1 MTARRRATNAGPA
14 GSGDQPS
21 RRSQIPSWLPYAAA
35 ALMGVWLLQ
44 ALVAP
49 LLPRAAELPY
59 SEFKVKLAAG
69 QITDVTL
76 GTPIEGV
83 MKNPAG
89 QTPGQATT
97 RFATLPPPDGDPD
110 LIREL
115 GAAHVTYR
123 AKTPPSPIATFIL
136 SWVLPLVVL
145 MGLWSLAG
153 RSLAARTGAAGG
165 GIFGVGKSKA
175 TEVKPEEVGVTF
187 KDVGGADEAIAEL
200 REIIQFL
207 KTPQRF
213 AKLGGR
219 IPKGVLLVG
228 PPGTGKTLIAKA
240 TAGEAGVRFF
250 ETSGSEFVEM
260 FVGVG
265 AARVRDLF
273 EQARAAAPA
282 IVFIDEIDA
291 IGQSRGGG
299 ARLMTNDEREQTLN
313 QLLAEIDGFNTGAEN
328 PVIIMAATNRP
339 EILDPALLRAGRFD
353 RQVVLGNPD
362 LIGRLQILK
371 IHSRRV
377 TLAPDFDLE
386 RAARITPGFSGADLA
401 NVINEAALLAARR
414 QSAGVTF
421 ADFEA
426 AIERVLGGLE
436 QRSRVMNPK
445 ERETVAY
452 HECGHAIV
460 ASLVPTGDPV
470 SKISII
476 PRSRGSLGY
485 TMQMPKEDRYLLS
498 LEELEDQ
505 IAVMMG
511 GRAAEQVMLGTISTG
526 AVDDIQR
533 ATQLARRMVT
543 EFGMSEKLGSVRY
556 AGQRLQY
563 LGAAV
568 AEGSDASAATHET
581 IDAEVR
587 RIVGEQFERAATLV
601 AAHRDALSRSR
612 PSCCKPRA
620 STAAPCARRCRAQA
634 MPSRHERRKRPS
646 RLAPSIDAARPRAAC
661 ATAAFARA
669 SRRAAPA
676 RRDGGTWRCRDRGS
690 PASRPPHLRT
700 ARSSGEPA
708 TRRPARA
715 TSRAGPARLRESPR
729 AGCRARCAAGRAR
742 APAPRPSARD
752 REVASPGASGSIV
765 RS

>member
-1 MTARRRATNAGPA
+1 MSASRLRQPSSPHSRAKNAGPA
-14 GSGDQPS
+14 GSNDQPS
-21 RRSQIPSWLPYAAA
+21 SKGQIARWLPYAAA

-44 ALVAP
+44 AVVVP
-49 LLPRAAELPY
+49 LLPRAAEIPY
-59 SEFKVKLAAG
+59 SEFKVKLAEG
-69 QITDVTL
+69 QVSDVTL

-89 QTPGQATT
+89 KTPAAPTS
-97 RFATLPPPDGDPD
+97 RFTTLPPPDGDPD

-115 GAAHVTYR
+115 GTAHVTYR
-123 AKTPPSPIATFIL
+123 AKTPPSPIATFML
-136 SWVLPLVVL
+136 SWVLPLLVM

-153 RSLAARTGAAGG
+153 RSLAARTGAQA
-165 GIFGVGKSKA
+165 GIFGVGRSKA

-200 REIIQFL
+200 REIIEFL
-207 KTPQRF
+207 QAPQRF
-213 AKLGGR
+213 ARLGGR

-299 ARLMTNDEREQTLN
+299 ARLMMTNDEREQTLN
-313 QLLAEIDGFNTGAEN
+313 QLLAEIDGFNTSAEN

-362 LIGRLQILK
+362 LTGRLQILT

-386 RAARITPGFSGADLA
+386 RAARVTPGFSGADLA

-460 ASLVPTGDPV
+460 ASLIPTGDPV

-498 LEELEDQ
+498 IEELEDQ

-511 GRAAEQVMLGTISTG
+511 GRAAEHVMLGTISTG

-563 LGAAV
+563 LGTAV
-568 AEGSDASAATHET
+568 AESSDASAATHET

-601 AAHRDALSRSR
+601 AAHRDALSQLSAELLKAE
-612 PSCCKPRA
+612 SLDGSA
-620 STAAPCARRCRAQA
+620 V
-634 MPSRHERRKRPS
+634 
-646 RLAPSIDAARPRAAC
+646 RAA
-661 ATAAFARA
+661 
-669 SRRAAPA
+669 
-676 RRDGGTWRCRDRGS
+676 
-690 PASRPPHLRT
+690 L
-700 ARSSGEPA
+700 SS
-708 TRRPARA
+708 
-715 TSRAGPARLRESPR
+715 AGHA
-729 AGCRARCAAGRAR
+729 
-742 APAPRPSARD
+742 
-752 REVASPGASGSIV
+752 VAS
-765 RS
+765 

>member
-1 MTARRRATNAGPA
+1 MPASRSPHTPTSPRRATGTGTT
-14 GSGDQPS
+14 GSDEQRF
-21 RRSQIPSWLPYAAA
+21 RRSQIPGWFPYAAA
-35 ALMGVWLLQ
+35 ALVGVWLLQ
-44 ALVAP
+44 SLVGP
-49 LLPRAAELPY
+49 LLPRATEIAY
-59 SEFKVKLAAG
+59 SDFKVRLAEG
-69 QITDVTL
+69 QISEVTL
-76 GTPIEGV
+76 GVPIEGV
-83 MKNPAG
+83 MKNREGKP
-89 QTPGQATT
+89 PGQATI
-97 RFATLPPPDGDPD
+97 RFATQPPPDGDPD

-123 AKTPPSPIATFIL
+123 AKTPPSPITTFII
-136 SWVLPLVVL
+136 SWVLPLFVM
-145 MGLWSLAG
+145 MGLWSVAG
-153 RSLAARTGAAGG
+153 RSLAARTGGGMLGG

-175 TEVKPEEVGVTF
+175 TEVKPEHVGVTF

-200 REIIQFL
+200 REIIEFL

-299 ARLMTNDEREQTLN
+299 VRLATNDEREQTLN
-313 QLLAEIDGFNTGAEN
+313 QLLAEIDGFNTGAAN

-339 EILDPALLRAGRFD
+339 EVLDPALLRAGRFD

-362 LIGRLQILK
+362 LVGRLQILK
-371 IHSRRV
+371 IHSRRI
-377 TLAPDFDLE
+377 TLAQDFDLE
-386 RAARITPGFSGADLA
+386 RAARVTPGFSGADLA

-426 AIERVLGGLE
+426 AIERVVGGLE
-436 QRSRVMNPK
+436 QRSRVMNPR
-445 ERETVAY
+445 ERQTVAY
-452 HECGHAIV
+452 HECGHALV

-485 TMQMPKEDRYLLS
+485 TMQMPREDRYLLS
-498 LEELEDQ
+498 MPELEDQ

-511 GRAAEQVMLGTISTG
+511 GRAAERVMLGTISTG

-563 LGAAV
+563 LGSAM
-568 AEGSDASAATHET
+568 AESSDASDAAHET
-581 IDAEVR
+581 IDEEVR
-587 RIVGEQFERAATLV
+587 RIVEAQSARATALLT
-601 AAHRDALSRSR
+601 AHRDTLGRLAAELLKAESLDGGVVREALSS
-612 PSCCKPRA
+612 
-620 STAAPCARRCRAQA
+620 AA
-634 MPSRHERRKRPS
+634 H
-646 RLAPSIDAARPRAAC
+646 
-661 ATAAFARA
+661 
-669 SRRAAPA
+669 
-676 RRDGGTWRCRDRGS
+676 
-690 PASRPPHLRT
+690 
-700 ARSSGEPA
+700 
-708 TRRPARA
+708 
-715 TSRAGPARLRESPR
+715 
-729 AGCRARCAAGRAR
+729 
-742 APAPRPSARD
+742 
-752 REVASPGASGSIV
+752 VAV
-765 RS
+765 

>member
-1 MTARRRATNAGPA
+1 MPTTSSLRSPSTGRPA
-14 GSGDQPS
+14 DRGRSGDNLQPPS
-21 RRSQIPSWLPYAAA
+21 KRQIWTGVAYAGA
-35 ALMGVWLLQ
+35 
-44 ALVAP
+44 ALVAVWLVQTLVGP
-49 LLPRAAELPY
+49 LVPRPAEIPY
-59 SEFKVKLAAG
+59 SEFKTNLAAG
-69 QITDVTL
+69 QIVDVTL
-76 GTPIEGV
+76 GSQIQGV
-83 MKNPAG
+83 MRSPA
-89 QTPGQATT
+89 PESPDDATRQFVT
-97 RFATLPPPDGDPD
+97 IAPPDGDPK
-110 LIREL
+110 LLEEL

-123 AKTPPSPIATFIL
+123 AETPPSPIATFVVT
-136 SWVLPLVVL
+136 WMLPLL
-145 MGLWSLAG
+145 LIAGLWSLAG
-153 RSLAARTGAAGG
+153 RSLAARAGG

-175 TEVKPEEVGVTF
+175 TEVKAEDVGVAF

-200 REIIQFL
+200 QEIIQFL

-213 AKLGGR
+213 ARLGGR

-291 IGQSRGGG
+291 IGQSRGG
-299 ARLMTNDEREQTLN
+299 AVRLIGGNDEREQTLN
-313 QLLAEIDGFNTGAEN
+313 QLLAEIDGFRADAEH

-339 EILDPALLRAGRFD
+339 EVLDPALLRAGRFD

-362 LIGRLQILK
+362 LTGRLQILQ
-371 IHSRRV
+371 IHSRKI

-401 NVINEAALLAARR
+401 NVINEAALLSARR
-414 QSAGVTF
+414 NAAGVTF

-445 ERETVAY
+445 ERRTVAF
-452 HECGHAIV
+452 HECGHALV
-460 ASLVPTGDPV
+460 ASLVPSGDPV

-476 PRSRGSLGY
+476 PRSRGALGY
-485 TMQMPKEDRYLLS
+485 TMQMPKEDRYLVS
-498 LEELEDQ
+498 VEELEDQ
-505 IAVMMG
+505 LAIMMG
-511 GRAAEQVMLGTISTG
+511 GRAAERLMCGTISTG

-533 ATQLARRMVT
+533 ATQLAKRMVT

-563 LGAAV
+563 LGSAADDGT
-568 AEGSDASAATHET
+568 EGSAATKET

-587 RIVGEQFERAATLV
+587 RIVDEQAARAIELLT
-601 AAHRDALSRSR
+601 AHRDVLAGLADRLLQAESLDGNEIREAL
-612 PSCCKPRA
+612 
-620 STAAPCARRCRAQA
+620 T
-634 MPSRHERRKRPS
+634 
-646 RLAPSIDAARPRAAC
+646 
-661 ATAAFARA
+661 
-669 SRRAAPA
+669 
-676 RRDGGTWRCRDRGS
+676 
-690 PASRPPHLRT
+690 
-700 ARSSGEPA
+700 
-708 TRRPARA
+708 
-715 TSRAGPARLRESPR
+715 RAGQE
-729 AGCRARCAAGRAR
+729 
-742 APAPRPSARD
+742 APR
-752 REVASPGASGSIV
+752 V
-765 RS
+765 

>member
-1 MTARRRATNAGPA
+1 MPASRLRQPPHRRATSAGPT
-14 GSGDQPS
+14 GSDDQPS
-21 RRSQIPSWLPYAAA
+21 RKSQIPSWLPYAAA
-35 ALMGVWLLQ
+35 AMIGVWLLQ
-44 ALVAP
+44 AVVAP
-49 LLPRAAELPY
+49 LLPRATEIPY
-59 SEFKVKLAAG
+59 SEFKMKLAAG
-69 QITDVTL
+69 QVTDVTL
-76 GTPIEGV
+76 GTPMEGV
-83 MKNPAG
+83 MNNPEG
-89 QTPGQATT
+89 QAAGQATT

-110 LIREL
+110 RIREL

-136 SWVLPLVVL
+136 SWVLPLVVM

-153 RSLAARTGAAGG
+153 RSLAARTGGGMLGG

-187 KDVGGADEAIAEL
+187 KDVGGADEAITEL
-200 REIIQFL
+200 REIIEFL
-207 KTPQRF
+207 KAPQRF

-228 PPGTGKTLIAKA
+228 PPGTGKTIIAKA

-299 ARLMTNDEREQTLN
+299 VRLMTNDEREQTLN
-313 QLLAEIDGFNTGAEN
+313 QLLAEIDGFNTSAEN

-339 EILDPALLRAGRFD
+339 EVLDPALLRAGRFD

-386 RAARITPGFSGADLA
+386 RAARVTPGFSGADLA

-414 QSAGVTF
+414 QGAGVRF
-421 ADFEA
+421 ADFEG

-476 PRSRGSLGY
+476 PRSRGSLGS

-498 LEELEDQ
+498 IGELEDQ

-511 GRAAEQVMLGTISTG
+511 GRAAEHVMLGTISTG

-563 LGAAV
+563 LGAAG
-568 AEGSDASAATHET
+568 AESSDASAATHET

-587 RIVGEQFERAATLV
+587 RIVGEQFERATTLV
-601 AAHRDALSRSR
+601 AAHRDVLSQLSAELLKAESLDGSAVRAALSS
-612 PSCCKPRA
+612 
-620 STAAPCARRCRAQA
+620 
-634 MPSRHERRKRPS
+634 
-646 RLAPSIDAARPRAAC
+646 
-661 ATAAFARA
+661 
-669 SRRAAPA
+669 
-676 RRDGGTWRCRDRGS
+676 
-690 PASRPPHLRT
+690 
-700 ARSSGEPA
+700 
-708 TRRPARA
+708 
-715 TSRAGPARLRESPR
+715 AGHA
-729 AGCRARCAAGRAR
+729 
-742 APAPRPSARD
+742 
-752 REVASPGASGSIV
+752 VAS
-765 RS
+765 